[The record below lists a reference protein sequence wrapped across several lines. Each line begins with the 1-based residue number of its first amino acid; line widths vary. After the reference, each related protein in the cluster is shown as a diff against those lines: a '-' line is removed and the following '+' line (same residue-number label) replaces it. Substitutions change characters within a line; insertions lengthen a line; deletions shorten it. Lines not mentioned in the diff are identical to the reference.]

1 MVDVFWTRV
10 RVPPAPPHEIKKA
23 YRKISLFLFT
33 GVKWAS
39 MRPLKD
45 TLNFNLT
52 TTLLFLHSII
62 PIFINEV
69 KNRGLDH

>member
-33 GVKWAS
+33 EVKWAS

-52 TTLLFLHSII
+52 TT
-62 PIFINEV
+62 PFI
-69 KNRGLDH
+69 LDPFYSKHRSD

>member
-52 TTLLFLHSII
+52 TTLLF
-62 PIFINEV
+62 
-69 KNRGLDH
+69 

>member
-1 MVDVFWTRV
+1 
-10 RVPPAPPHEIKKA
+10 
-23 YRKISLFLFT
+23 LFT

-52 TTLLFLHSII
+52 TTLLF
-62 PIFINEV
+62 
-69 KNRGLDH
+69 